1 MATDDQNKE
10 REEDDFFGDDEDFG
24 LPELDYE
31 ALDDDD
37 SDDAGDDDMS
47 FDESFD
53 NEEVDTDVEDDFDDI
68 DASFEDEQEEISSQT
83 DEEIAQESNTEGSMA
98 ESEESF
104 EEESFDDFNVGENGF
119 DTESED
125 FDDSSFDSDTLGD
138 DEFKEFEGEF
148 TDSNDEFQD
157 SEIDKSLSSDDSFAM
172 NEEYGELTSAD
183 EDGSGSK
190 GKFARIIVIGIT
202 IFLAAGT
209 LFYFFSSS
217 FSEKEGKAEIAENKE
232 TITPKVEKEPITTK
246 KVETPPVEQPEE
258 TPKIQE
264 KDTQSEQPRKVVT
277 NNLPKAKTGEVT
289 SLTRRTG
296 NFYII
301 VASFLDGDLARNH
314 SKNLAVSGRTPII
327 IPPFG
332 KAVTHRVAIQGYGSL
347 SQAQDAID
355 NYKGE
360 YGQDIWILRY

>member
-31 ALDDDD
+31 ALDDD
-37 SDDAGDDDMS
+37 SDDAGDDEM
-47 FDESFD
+47 SFD
-53 NEEVDTDVEDDFDDI
+53 NEEVGPDAEDDFDDM
-68 DASFEDEQEEISSQT
+68 DASFEDEQEIISQT
-83 DEEIAQESNTEGSMA
+83 DEEGTQNSEAEVNMA

-125 FDDSSFDSDTLGD
+125 FDDSAFDSDTLGD
-138 DEFKEFEGEF
+138 DEFKEFEGELM
-148 TDSNDEFQD
+148 DSNDEFKD
-157 SEIDKSLSSDDSFAM
+157 SEIENSLSSDDSFAM
-172 NEEYGELTSAD
+172 NEEYSELAPAD
-183 EDGSGSK
+183 ANESGSK
-190 GKFARIIVIGIT
+190 GKFARIIVIGIA

-209 LFYFFSSS
+209 LFYFFSPS
-217 FSEKEGKAEIAENKE
+217 FSEKEGKAEIAENKQ
-232 TITPKVEKEPITTK
+232 TATPKVEKEPITTK
-246 KVETPPVEQPEE
+246 KVENPPVEQPEE
-258 TPKIQE
+258 IPKIQE

-277 NNLPKAKTGEVT
+277 NNTPKARTGEIT

-301 VASFLDGDLARNH
+301 VASFLDGDLATSH
-314 SKNLAVSGRTPII
+314 SKNLAASGRTPII

-355 NYKGE
+355 GYKGE